1 MNQTEVT
8 ERVAISLLSTDLL
21 VGRMNLLP
29 RDALSSAPHQK
40 QNWKTELTPE
50 SYQSAGQTWKVEGR
64 RNPEEE
70 VSLNSVPLGRVRRFH
85 WSCHLHTVTCTRGE
99 FRTLSAGLT
108 NQANTTVP
116 KWKSTSKSYLWE
128 MGGTTE
134 ASEKKKKSA
143 LFCFVIASR
152 DPQSTPYW
160 YSRP

>member
-70 VSLNSVPLGRVRRFH
+70 VSLNSVPLGRVRRSH

-99 FRTLSAGLT
+99 LCTLSSGLT

-128 MGGTTE
+128 MRGTTE
-134 ASEKKKKSA
+134 ASEKKKSA

>member
-40 QNWKTELTPE
+40 QNWKTEFTPE
-50 SYQSAGQTWKVEGR
+50 SYQSSGQTWKAEGR
-64 RNPEEE
+64 RSPEEE
-70 VSLNSVPLGRVRRFH
+70 VSLNSVPLGSVRRSH
-85 WSCHLHTVTCTRGE
+85 WSCHLHIITRTRGE
-99 FRTLSAGLT
+99 LRTLSTGLT
-108 NQANTTVP
+108 NQANTTGS
-116 KWKSTSKSYLWE
+116 KWKSPSKSYLWE
-128 MGGTTE
+128 MRGITE
-134 ASEKKKKSA
+134 ASEKKNV